1 VVDASRLSQVV
12 LGVGAG
18 GLVLAVLGLI
28 RPWPSVVAAAIAAV
42 GAAYGVELGVGP
54 GTVDEWAPLVAAG
67 LFVAAELGFW
77 SMEPSA
83 SRAER
88 TVVVRRLLFLAA
100 AALGVALAGTVL
112 LYVASGASG
121 GIGLESLGVAAA
133 VAALAIVAVLAR
145 RARES
150 GSAHA

>member
-1 VVDASRLSQVV
+1 M
-12 LGVGAG
+12 
-18 GLVLAVLGLI
+18 LAVLGLI
-28 RPWPSVVAAAIAAV
+28 RPWPSVVAAGIAGV

-54 GTVDEWAPLVAAG
+54 RTVDEWAPLVAAG
-67 LFVAAELGFW
+67 LFAGAELGFW
-77 SMEPSA
+77 STEPSA
-83 SRAER
+83 APAER

-100 AALGVALAGTVL
+100 AALGVALVGTVL

-121 GIGLESLGVAAA
+121 GIALESLGVAAA

-150 GSAHA
+150 GSAQA

>member
-1 VVDASRLSQVV
+1 LSQVV
-12 LGVGAG
+12 LAVGAG
-18 GLVLAVLGLI
+18 GLVFAALGLI
-28 RPWPSVVAAAIAAV
+28 RPWPSVVAAGIAVV

-54 GTVDEWAPLVAAG
+54 RTVDEWAPLVGAG

-83 SRAER
+83 GRAESA
-88 TVVVRRLLFLAA
+88 VVLRRLLFLAV
-100 AALGVALAGTVL
+100 AALGVALVGSVL

-150 GSAHA
+150 GSAQA